1 LIQQGCIPASGDVN
15 EKKTAS
21 GEQPTASGDV
31 RVEQPAFGDVRVEQP
46 TCGDVREEQP
56 EGKPTS
62 NASMRSRRTS
72 GDVHE

>member
-1 LIQQGCIPASGDVN
+1 V
-15 EKKTAS
+15 
-21 GEQPTASGDV
+21 EQPAASGDV